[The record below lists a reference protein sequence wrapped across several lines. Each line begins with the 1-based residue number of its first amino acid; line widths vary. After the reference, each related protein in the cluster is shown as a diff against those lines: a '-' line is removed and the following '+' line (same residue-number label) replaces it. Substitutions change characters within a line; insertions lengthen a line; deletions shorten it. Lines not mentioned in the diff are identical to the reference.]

1 MSIFGLFS
9 AGNDYDIISEQ
20 ILEYY
25 RFHKKI
31 ESIFLNKNTNEKD
44 AKEELYFINP
54 DWIKKWKLYTN
65 YDEAIKYL
73 DKDINKSMLE
83 NIIFKNNSLY
93 PYNFSLEKSNDF
105 LNKTLLK
112 AIDFESI
119 VNKKLYNLYEKFY
132 NYRIFSFFNIFNA
145 ESIKAIFSENMLIL
159 LIDKYKRIKVIY
171 TGDL

>member
-1 MSIFGLFS
+1 MSLFGLFS
-9 AGNDYDIISEQ
+9 VGNDYDIISEQ
-20 ILEYY
+20 IFEYY

-83 NIIFKNNSLY
+83 NIILKNKSLY
-93 PYNFSLEKSNDF
+93 PYYFSLEKSNDF

-119 VNKKLYNLYEKFY
+119 VNKKLYNLYEKSY
-132 NYRIFSFFNIFNA
+132 NYKIFSFLNTFNA
-145 ESIKAIFSENMLIL
+145 ESINAIFSENMLVL
-159 LIDKYKRIKVIY
+159 LSYK
-171 TGDL
+171 